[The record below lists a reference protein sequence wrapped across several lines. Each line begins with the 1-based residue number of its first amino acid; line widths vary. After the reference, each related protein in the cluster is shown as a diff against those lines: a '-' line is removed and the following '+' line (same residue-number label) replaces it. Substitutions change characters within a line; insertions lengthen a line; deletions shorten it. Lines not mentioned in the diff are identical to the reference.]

1 MQICLLMGTET
12 SYVKSALFYMEKS
25 VAEFAWVIEL
35 EQIPLVWLPFYF
47 NKNISCLALGR
58 ELLLHGQSGC
68 ILVSHKF
75 EATAF

>member
-1 MQICLLMGTET
+1 MGTET

-25 VAEFAWVIEL
+25 IAELTQVIEL
-35 EQIPLVWLPFYF
+35 EQMPLVWLLLYF
-47 NKNISCLALGR
+47 NKHISYLAFGR

-68 ILVSHKF
+68 ILFSHKF